1 MQMRPQLSDP
11 SLGLCQF
18 PLPEDVRGLVEG
30 GLFQAK
36 GEEDTVVSR
45 VQGALT
51 VQVAGFSSHQP

>member
-30 GLFQAK
+30 GA
-36 GEEDTVVSR
+36 VSG
-45 VQGALT
+45 QGVRRTQL
-51 VQVAGFSSHQP
+51 

>member
-11 SLGLCQF
+11 SLGLCQV

-36 GEEDTVVSR
+36 G
-45 VQGALT
+45 
-51 VQVAGFSSHQP
+51 